1 MNAIRV
7 LKHIDSDLVHIPELR
22 GMLGQDVEI
31 TIRPHAASAD
41 PADDTPLV
49 PEFPSVE
56 TLETL
61 LGDALHRPPP
71 GDAEMEELRAMAETE
86 PAVAAALR
94 MAARGGLDVETILA
108 TRNAE

>member
-7 LKHIDSDLVHIPELR
+7 LRHIDSDHVHIPELR
-22 GMLGQDVEI
+22 EMLGRDVEI
-31 TIRPHAASAD
+31 TI
-41 PADDTPLV
+41 V
-49 PEFPSVE
+49 PRVIEDPSVE
-56 TLETL
+56 TVETF
-61 LGDALHRPPP
+61 LGSALHRPAPS
-71 GDAEMEELRAMAETE
+71 AEELAELRAMGETD

>member
-22 GMLGQDVEI
+22 EMMGQDVEI
-31 TIRPHAASAD
+31 TIRSRNSA
-41 PADDTPLV
+41 TPG
-49 PEFPSVE
+49 EDE
-56 TLETL
+56 TLETF

-71 GDAEMEELRAMAETE
+71 TDEEMRQLRSMAETE
-86 PAVAAALR
+86 PAIAAALR
-94 MAARGGLDVETILA
+94 MAERGGLDVETILA

>member
-22 GMLGQDVEI
+22 AMLGQDVEI
-31 TIRPHAASAD
+31 TIVPQAAPAESANGMMGVAED
-41 PADDTPLV
+41 P
-49 PEFPSVE
+49 SRE

-71 GDAEMEELRAMAETE
+71 GAEEMAELRAMAETE

>member
-22 GMLGQDVEI
+22 AMMGQDVEI
-31 TIRPHAASAD
+31 TIRTRNSAALGED
-41 PADDTPLV
+41 
-49 PEFPSVE
+49 E

-71 GDAEMEELRAMAETE
+71 TEVEMEELRRMAETE
-86 PAVAAALR
+86 PAIAAALR
-94 MAARGGLDVETILA
+94 MAERGGLDVETILA